1 MEDIIRGDGD
11 KFKSGISRSRVKLST
26 STKHFVHVDNTKQ
39 YPDDPNHYVTEKTDP
54 KKDSAV
60 KVDVFKTKVESKS
73 PNQRQILPKTIE
85 NLLHDISSRVD
96 SEDPDDPDM
105 MISE

>member
-11 KFKSGISRSRVKLST
+11 KFKSSIQGARVKL

-39 YPDDPNHYVTEKTDP
+39 YPDDPNHYVTAQTNP
-54 KKDSAV
+54 KNDSAV
-60 KVDVFKTKVESKS
+60 KVDDFRTKVERKS
-73 PNQRQILPKTIE
+73 PIQRQKLPKTIE

-96 SEDPDDPDM
+96 SVDPDDPDM